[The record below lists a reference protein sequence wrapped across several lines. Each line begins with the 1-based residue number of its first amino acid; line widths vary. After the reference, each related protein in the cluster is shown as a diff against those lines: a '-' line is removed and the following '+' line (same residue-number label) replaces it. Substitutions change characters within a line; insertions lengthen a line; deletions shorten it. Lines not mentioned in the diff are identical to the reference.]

1 LQERSKKNLE
11 KEKKFTPF
19 TQEFFIT
26 QEKKTKEVFTRQ
38 DEPEVLPREEVFTKE
53 DEPEVLT
60 RELLFMEDFNDEE
73 QDQKKSTRRSKRKRR
88 K

>member
-11 KEKKFTPF
+11 KEKNLHHLLKNFSLLKK
-19 TQEFFIT
+19 
-26 QEKKTKEVFTRQ
+26 KKTKEVFTRQ